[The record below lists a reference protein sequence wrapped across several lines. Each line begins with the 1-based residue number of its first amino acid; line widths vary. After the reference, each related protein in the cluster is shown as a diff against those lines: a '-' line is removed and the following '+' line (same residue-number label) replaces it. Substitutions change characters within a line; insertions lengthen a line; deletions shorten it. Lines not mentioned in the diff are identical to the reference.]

1 MAQNRTFRW
10 VDVREGI
17 GEDSL
22 RVLRRINT
30 STAIIALV
38 CFFLPWVQVS
48 CAGAKDTMT
57 GLDLAR
63 DSQGLLW
70 FIPVLMGALVL
81 SAIIRIKREEH
92 RAFALASTM
101 CGLLTA
107 YLMNRE
113 RLRVHDESGLITAQ
127 LTGWFW
133 LGFLS
138 TLAVAITGILMLLKR
153 QRAP

>member
-1 MAQNRTFRW
+1 M
-10 VDVREGI
+10 I
-17 GEDSL
+17 KIL
-22 RVLRRINT
+22 RQINT
-30 STAIIALV
+30 SAAIIILV

-48 CAGAKDTMT
+48 CAGSKDTMS

-63 DSQGLLW
+63 DGHGLLW
-70 FIPVLMGALVL
+70 FVPVLMGALIL
-81 SAIIRIKREEH
+81 SAIVRIRREQNKV
-92 RAFALASTM
+92 FALASTL

-113 RLRVHDESGLITAQ
+113 RLRVHDESGLVSAQ

-138 TLAVAITGILMLLKR
+138 TLAVAVSGIAMLVRR

>member
-1 MAQNRTFRW
+1 M
-10 VDVREGI
+10 I
-17 GEDSL
+17 KIL
-22 RVLRRINT
+22 RQINT
-30 STAIIALV
+30 SGAIIVLV

-48 CAGAKDTMT
+48 CAGAKDTMS

-63 DSQGLLW
+63 DGHGLLW
-70 FIPVLMGALVL
+70 FVPVVMGALAL
-81 SAIIRIKREEH
+81 SAIIRIRREEH

-113 RLRVHDESGLITAQ
+113 RLRVHDESGLITDQ
-127 LTGWFW
+127 LTVWFW

-138 TLAVAITGILMLLKR
+138 TLAVA
-153 QRAP
+153 

>member
-1 MAQNRTFRW
+1 M
-10 VDVREGI
+10 I
-17 GEDSL
+17 KIL
-22 RVLRRINT
+22 RQINT
-30 STAIIALV
+30 SAAIIVLV

-48 CAGAKDTMT
+48 CAGSKDTMG

-63 DSQGLLW
+63 DGHGLLW
-70 FIPVLMGALVL
+70 FIPVLMGALIL
-81 SAIIRIKREEH
+81 SAIVRIRREQNK
-92 RAFALASTM
+92 AFALASAL
-101 CGLLTA
+101 CGLVTA

-113 RLRVHDESGLITAQ
+113 RLRVHDESGLISAQ

-138 TLAVAITGILMLLKR
+138 TFAVAISGIAMLVRR

>member
-1 MAQNRTFRW
+1 VADEIMK
-10 VDVREGI
+10 
-17 GEDSL
+17 
-22 RVLRRINT
+22 VLRPINT
-30 STAIIALV
+30 SAAVIVLV

-48 CAGAKDTMT
+48 CAGAKDTMS

-63 DSQGLLW
+63 DGQGLLW
-70 FIPVLMGALVL
+70 FVPVLMGALVL
-81 SAIIRIKREEH
+81 SAIIRIKREEQ
-92 RAFALASTM
+92 RAFALASAM

-133 LGFLS
+133 LGFIS
-138 TLAVAITGILMLLKR
+138 TVAVAISGILMLLKR

>member
-1 MAQNRTFRW
+1 MKRFRQ
-10 VDVREGI
+10 
-17 GEDSL
+17 
-22 RVLRRINT
+22 INT
-30 STAIIALV
+30 SAAIIVLV

-48 CAGAKDTMT
+48 CAGAKDTMS

-63 DSQGLLW
+63 DGHGLLW
-70 FIPVLMGALVL
+70 FVPVLMGVLIL
-81 SAIIRIKREEH
+81 SAIVRIRREQNK
-92 RAFALASTM
+92 AFALASTL

-113 RLRVHDESGLITAQ
+113 RLRAHDESGLISAQ

-138 TLAVAITGILMLLKR
+138 TFTVAISGIAMLVRR

>member
-1 MAQNRTFRW
+1 MK
-10 VDVREGI
+10 I
-17 GEDSL
+17 L
-22 RVLRRINT
+22 RQINT
-30 STAIIALV
+30 SAAIIVLV

-48 CAGAKDTMT
+48 CAGIRDTMS

-63 DSQGLLW
+63 DGHGLLW
-70 FIPVLMGALVL
+70 FVPVLMGALIL
-81 SAIIRIKREEH
+81 SAILRIRREQNK
-92 RAFALASTM
+92 AFALTSAL
-101 CGLLTA
+101 CGLVAA

-113 RLRVHDESGLITAQ
+113 RLRVHDESGLISAQ

-138 TLAVAITGILMLLKR
+138 TFTVAISGIAMLVRR

>member
-1 MAQNRTFRW
+1 MR
-10 VDVREGI
+10 I
-17 GEDSL
+17 L
-22 RVLRRINT
+22 RQINT
-30 STAIIALV
+30 SAAIIVLV

-48 CAGAKDTMT
+48 CGGARDTLS

-63 DSQGLLW
+63 DEQGLLW

-81 SAIIRIKREEH
+81 SAIVRIRREQNKVL
-92 RAFALASTM
+92 AFASAL
-101 CGLLTA
+101 CGFLTT

-113 RLRVHDESGLITAQ
+113 RLRVHDESGLISAQ

-138 TLAVAITGILMLLKR
+138 TFAVALSGIAMLIKR
-153 QRAP
+153 QRTA

>member
-1 MAQNRTFRW
+1 MMK
-10 VDVREGI
+10 I
-17 GEDSL
+17 L
-22 RVLRRINT
+22 RQINT
-30 STAIIALV
+30 SAAIIVLV

-48 CAGAKDTMT
+48 CGAARDTLS

-63 DSQGLLW
+63 DIHGLLW
-70 FIPVLMGALVL
+70 FVPVLMGALIL
-81 SAIIRIKREEH
+81 SAIVRIRREQNK
-92 RAFALASTM
+92 AFALASAL
-101 CGLLTA
+101 CGLVTA

-113 RLRVHDESGLITAQ
+113 RLRVHDESGLISAQ

-138 TLAVAITGILMLLKR
+138 TFAVAISGIAMLVRR

>member
-1 MAQNRTFRW
+1 M
-10 VDVREGI
+10 I
-17 GEDSL
+17 KIL
-22 RVLRRINT
+22 RQINT
-30 STAIIALV
+30 SGAIIVLV

-48 CAGAKDTMT
+48 CAGAKDTMS

-63 DSQGLLW
+63 DGHGFLW
-70 FIPVLMGALVL
+70 FVPVLMGALIL
-81 SAIIRIKREEH
+81 SAIVRIRREQNKV
-92 RAFALASTM
+92 FALASTL
-101 CGLLTA
+101 CGVVTA

-113 RLRVHDESGLITAQ
+113 RLRVHDESGLISAQ

-138 TLAVAITGILMLLKR
+138 TFTVAISGIAMLVRR